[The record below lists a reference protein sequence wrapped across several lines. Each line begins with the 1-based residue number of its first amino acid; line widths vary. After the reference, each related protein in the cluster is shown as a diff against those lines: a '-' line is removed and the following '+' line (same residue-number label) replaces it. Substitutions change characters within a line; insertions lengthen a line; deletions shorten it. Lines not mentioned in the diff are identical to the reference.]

1 MIDKNLLDHH
11 FDEILKKKEQ
21 ALKDKF
27 PQKYLNTINIS
38 QLIFI
43 GEYLNEIKP
52 KSKTREYKE
61 YLINYLNEF
70 IYSNKELSRLEIQ
83 KVKDNHLEPLITY
96 LRKYHDF
103 HTNYLI
109 FYGHIIFGG
118 FVDLFLLIIGLA
130 KHYYY
135 IPLFVILDLFLAIRK
150 YKKLKKEGKILY
162 L

>member
-52 KSKTREYKE
+52 KSKSRKYKE

-83 KVKDNHLEPLITY
+83 KVKDNHLESLISY
-96 LRKYHDF
+96 LRDFHDF
-103 HTNYLI
+103 YTNFLI
-109 FYGHIIFGG
+109 FYVYIILGG
-118 FVDLFLLIIGLA
+118 LVDLFLFIIGLA
-130 KHYYY
+130 KYYYY
-135 IPLFVILDLFLAIRK
+135 IPLFALLFLFFAIRK